1 MYIEDG
7 HGDKDLLLAGFFG
20 AHQHGKGADCS
31 KIIDKANGIY
41 LVEAMRYATSNIN
54 KARKIL
60 FGKKLGYRI
69 YDTCRSVER
78 FVRQMDVLASYA
90 NHFGNLVPFVG
101 AVGPPTSTE
110 IERSYYHFEF
120 PNLPIITYAATS
132 AAFSDQPKRRK
143 FFSTVPDD
151 RQQTSALLDIL
162 KHFKWKFIS
171 TVNSHKYFVKGR
183 MDLAIED
190 LKKEGICVS
199 SRSVL
204 HKKPTKQDFDYI
216 IRDLSREPIA
226 RIVVLFTTPE
236 DTKMLLKS
244 AGPNSK
250 FQWLSSLGW
259 DPNMQVIED
268 VKEAA
273 KGAILLNFDN
283 VNNKEFLNHFK
294 GLTLNK
300 NKYNWFQDF
309 WEQQFNCTVM
319 KSGNLTKKQCTGD
332 ENLRESDFF
341 ADHAASQAVIDAV
354 NEFAFATRSFLEKHR
369 RGVGDTGCLGPPAPH
384 VTGCQVRHSKEF
396 KQALK
401 KPNLSKDPFNLSLK
415 FDPKT
420 LRYHRDISIL
430 NFDGETYKA
439 VGIWKSKSGLRKP
452 ILDIKDKSIVWYDGS
467 STPPESTCSK
477 PCKIGEKKIMNKL
490 KECCFTCEACGRSEI
505 LKGNKCISCEK
516 FTKPNGNKTNCEKLH
531 ELRINTASPFGLT
544 IIVASILG
552 LILNT
557 IVLLLFIKYKD
568 SKIVKSSSRELSF
581 FMLAGLYLCFISPF
595 IFLMDPTKIRCGLR
609 RFIFGISLT
618 ACYTP
623 LMLKTNRIYRL
634 FAAARVMISMPPL
647 VSPRSQIAICFGL
660 LALQLF
666 VCIMWVVGAP
676 PVISRSVVYDEMVV
690 DLCGANLVTIV
701 VNILPCFCMM
711 AISTV
716 YAFKSRKFPKN
727 YNEASII
734 GVTMYI
740 SFVLWALFIPFL
752 LLVKAQSSSPYAQ
765 TFVIAN
771 FTNVIGLVTL
781 CGLFGPKIR
790 RLFTTDE
797 NVVQV
802 TLSKQYVTRECS
814 CDSTISR
821 PLPVEDA
828 KEPEPKIDIGAV
840 SCTET

>member
-1 MYIEDG
+1 M
-7 HGDKDLLLAGFFG
+7 
-20 AHQHGKGADCS
+20 S
-31 KIIDKANGIY
+31 KI
-41 LVEAMRYATSNIN
+41 LS
-54 KARKIL
+54 
-60 FGKKLGYRI
+60 GKKLGFRI
-69 YDTCRSVER
+69 YDTCRSTLLTQTR
-78 FVRQMDVLASYA
+78 TSWLTSYHNPKGA
-90 NHFGNLVPFVG
+90 YSLPFVG
-101 AVGPPTSTE
+101 VIGPPTSNE
-110 IERSYYHFEF
+110 VRLSYPLFKKSDLPVVSYSARSEDLNNNAEYKMF
-120 PNLPIITYAATS
+120 L
-132 AAFSDQPKRRK
+132 R
-143 FFSTVPDD
+143 TVPDNS
-151 RQQTSALLDIL
+151 QQAGALLEII

-171 TVNSHKYFVKGR
+171 TVNSQNFFVRGG
-183 MDLAIED
+183 MDLTIEL
-190 LKKEGICVS
+190 LKAEGICFS
-199 SRSVL
+199 TRNVL
-204 HKKPTKQDFDYI
+204 PRNPSHQDYDFVI
-216 IRDLSREPIA
+216 KNLKRDPVA
-226 RIVVLFTTPE
+226 RIVVLFTTPK
-236 DTKMLLKS
+236 DTQMLLKL
-244 AGPNSK
+244 AGPNSG
-250 FQWLSSLGW
+250 FQWLSSSAW
-259 DPNMQVIED
+259 DANMQAVEG
-268 VKEAA
+268 VREAA
-273 KGAILLNFDN
+273 KGAILLSLVNI
-283 VNNKEFLNHFK
+283 NNKLFLNHFK

-300 NKYNWFQDF
+300 NKYSWFEDF
-309 WEQQFNCTVM
+309 WEQQFNCTVR
-319 KSGNLTKKQCTGD
+319 KYGNFTKKQCTGEED
-332 ENLRESDFF
+332 LRESDFY

-354 NEFAFATRSFLEKHR
+354 NVFAFALRFYIEEKK
-369 RGVGDTGCLGPPAPH
+369 RGGLLGSMDNDGESRAGDVPLPPPPPPGGEGHAIRTSN
-384 VTGCQVRHSKEF
+384 VFRH
-396 KQALK
+396 ALAF
-401 KPNLSKDPFNLSLK
+401 SDQYKDPFNLSIHFHYK
-415 FDPKT
+415 GYCE
-420 LRYHRDISIL
+420 REISIL
-430 NFDGETYKA
+430 NFDGATYKTI
-439 VGIWKSKSGLRKP
+439 GSSNSKNDTKKP
-452 ILDIKDKSIVWYDGS
+452 TLYINNKSIVWCDGS

-490 KECCFTCEACGRSEI
+490 KECCFTCKACGRNEI
-505 LKGNKCISCEK
+505 LKNNECISCGK
-516 FTKPNGNKTNCEKLH
+516 FSKPNGNKTNCDKLH

-544 IIVASILG
+544 IIAASILG

-557 IVLLLFIKYKD
+557 MVLLLFIRYKD

-690 DLCGANLVTIV
+690 DLCGATIVTIV

-711 AISTV
+711 AVSTV

-790 RLFTTDE
+790 RLFTVDE
-797 NVVQV
+797 NQNVVQA
-802 TLSKQYVTRECS
+802 TFSNPYVSRECS
-814 CDSTISR
+814 CDNTIRR

-828 KEPEPKIDIGAV
+828 KEPEPKIDIRAV
-840 SCTET
+840 SCTEA